1 LSDILNIILLVLAF
15 IFALGSA
22 AMLVRGLRARS
33 GMSSRAYG
41 VERQEMRHEM
51 IMSFSRG
58 AVLLLIALIVF
69 AIYGLLP
76 KVEAIGSDVT
86 ATPTTTGRP
95 TAAAQDTREPSPSL
109 TASNATEA
117 ATPFAS
123 WTPSEEDS
131 IEIEPT
137 VTVTKSLQATT
148 AVVDSF
154 NGLWLRSA
162 PDPESDQIELVP
174 DESELIV
181 LRGREPSD
189 EPEWQQVRAPSGN
202 EGWVF
207 MQFIVY
213 KTTDR

>member
-1 LSDILNIILLVLAF
+1 MSDILNIVLLVLAF

-22 AMLVRGLRARS
+22 AMLIRGLRARS
-33 GMSSRAYG
+33 SMNSRAYG

-51 IMSFSRG
+51 LVSFSRG
-58 AVLLLIALIVF
+58 AVLLLVALIVF

-76 KVEAIGSDVT
+76 KVDEIGSDVT
-86 ATPTTTGRP
+86 ATPIPAGRP
-95 TAAAQDTREPSPSL
+95 TAAAQDAKVPSLSL
-109 TASNATEA
+109 TASNATEPL
-117 ATPFAS
+117 TPFAS
-123 WTPSEEDS
+123 RTPSEEDS

-137 VTVTKSLQATT
+137 LTATRSLQATT

-174 DESELIV
+174 NESELIV

-189 EPEWQQVRAPSGN
+189 EPVWQQVRAPSGN

-213 KTTDR
+213 QNDG